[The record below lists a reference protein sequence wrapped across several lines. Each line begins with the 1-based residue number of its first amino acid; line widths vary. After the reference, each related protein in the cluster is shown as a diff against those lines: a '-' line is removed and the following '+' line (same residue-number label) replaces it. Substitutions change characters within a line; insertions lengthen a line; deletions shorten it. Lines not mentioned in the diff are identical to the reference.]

1 MKWRQHTLLR
11 SGKGNAVW
19 PHHKKFP
26 TFVIKP
32 TTRKMRKIEVCCT
45 SLAEAHEAQAGG
57 AVRIELCSALA
68 AGGITPSAGTIAAVA
83 RDKSLA
89 IDVNVLIRAREGSF
103 LYTGEEV
110 DIMVRDIELCRREGV
125 HGVVIGALTAEGD
138 IDIEAC
144 RRMVEAARG
153 LSVTFHR
160 AFDVCRDPHRA
171 LEQIIGLGCDRLL
184 SSGQQPSAAEGAPL
198 IAKLVEQAA
207 ARIIIMPGAGI
218 RPDNIAAI
226 EKTTRAAEFHSTARG
241 PVTEDGMIYRNSRV
255 TFAPDPSEEHLVR
268 RTDRRVVSQ
277 LVNDVA

>member
-1 MKWRQHTLLR
+1 
-11 SGKGNAVW
+11 
-19 PHHKKFP
+19 
-26 TFVIKP
+26 
-32 TTRKMRKIEVCCT
+32 MRKIEVCCT

-184 SSGQQPSAAEGAPL
+184 TSGQQPSAAEGAPL

-218 RPDNIAAI
+218 RPDKPCSALTADDYERIAAAIPERINFFI
-226 EKTTRAAEFHSTARG
+226 EKNAISFEEYALSKG
-241 PVTEDGMIYRNSRV
+241 KDYRNTPYLQVYGKGGERCPVCGNILQRIILGGRSSV
-255 TFAPDPSEEHLVR
+255 FCPHC
-268 RTDRRVVSQ
+268 Q
-277 LVNDVA
+277 I

>member
-1 MKWRQHTLLR
+1 
-11 SGKGNAVW
+11 
-19 PHHKKFP
+19 
-26 TFVIKP
+26 
-32 TTRKMRKIEVCCT
+32 MRKIEVCCT

-110 DIMVRDIELCRREGV
+110 DIMVRDIELCRSEGV

-160 AFDVCRDPHRA
+160 AFDVCRDPYKA
-171 LEQIIGLGCDRLL
+171 LEDIIALGCHRILT
-184 SSGQQPSAAEGAPL
+184 SGQQPTAEAGITL
-198 IAKLVEQAA
+198 LRELQQQAQERIILLA
-207 ARIIIMPGAGI
+207 GCGVNEGNIARIASQTGI
-218 RPDNIAAI
+218 SEFHFSAREQVESLMRFRNPQVSMGGTVCIEEYSRPVT
-226 EKTTRAAEFHSTARG
+226 TTR
-241 PVTEDGMIYRNSRV
+241 RV
-255 TFAPDPSEEHLVR
+255 RQTINALQQESPIHE
-268 RTDRRVVSQ
+268 Q
-277 LVNDVA
+277 

>member
-1 MKWRQHTLLR
+1 
-11 SGKGNAVW
+11 
-19 PHHKKFP
+19 
-26 TFVIKP
+26 
-32 TTRKMRKIEVCCT
+32 MRKIEVCCT

-110 DIMVRDIELCRREGV
+110 DIMVRDIELCRSEGV

-184 SSGQQPSAAEGAPL
+184 TSGQQPSAAEGAPL

-226 EKTTRAAEFHSTARG
+226 EKTTRALPRTRHPPPG
-241 PVTEDGMIYRNSRV
+241 PRVHRPPPRPRHRRRYDISQITRHIRSRSVGGAPRKAHRPTCRV
-255 TFAPDPSEEHLVR
+255 TACE
-268 RTDRRVVSQ
+268 
-277 LVNDVA
+277 